1 MDNPSSCLT
10 QFAFAPAMK
19 VTKGIIANIE
29 HQPKSE
35 TLAVMMIFA
44 LKKAKFVT
52 QSLQFVNVILPVVTL
67 KTNSCHHS
75 HMENALVLSHPA
87 LSIRIVYTIRH
98 ALKDFAC
105 VIQALVICVSRAKN
119 GFV

>member
-35 TLAVMMIFA
+35 TLAVMKIFA

-52 QSLQFVNVILPVVTL
+52 Q
-67 KTNSCHHS
+67 
-75 HMENALVLSHPA
+75 
-87 LSIRIVYTIRH
+87 
-98 ALKDFAC
+98 
-105 VIQALVICVSRAKN
+105 
-119 GFV
+119 